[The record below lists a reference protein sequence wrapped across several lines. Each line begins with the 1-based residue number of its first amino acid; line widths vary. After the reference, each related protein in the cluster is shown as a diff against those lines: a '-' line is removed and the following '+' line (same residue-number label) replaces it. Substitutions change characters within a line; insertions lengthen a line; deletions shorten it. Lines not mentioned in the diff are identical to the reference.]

1 MAVPELS
8 PGPRDALPAG
18 DHRSGPHRNP
28 AGGTTLEAPVVLEL
42 ASEREAY
49 AEVLE
54 HEVKKAIRMLRALP
68 AGDFERRDPDGCAT
82 ALELAGEFAAR
93 VRRIEELASV
103 RRAEP
108 APSAGQTRPGV
119 IQDLETAC
127 MGGVLALDAMPPYR
141 WHEVIAAPAGLAPWG
156 QARRGELLWLAL
168 HDLARHQQRFALR
181 LRSARDRGDG
191 PRHAAC
197 APEPRIPLAAGA

>member
-1 MAVPELS
+1 MAVPEPS

-18 DHRSGPHRNP
+18 DQRSGPHRNP

-54 HEVKKAIRMLRALP
+54 HEVKKVIRMLRAFP
-68 AGDFERRDPDGCAT
+68 AGGFEQPGPNGGAK

-108 APSAGQTRPGV
+108 APSAGRTRLGV

-127 MGGVLALDAMPPYR
+127 MGSVLALDAMPPYR

-168 HDLARHQQRFALR
+168 HDLVRHERRFAIR
-181 LRSARDRGDG
+181 LRSARDRGEG
-191 PRHAAC
+191 PRYAAC
-197 APEPRIPLAAGA
+197 APEPRIPLGVGA